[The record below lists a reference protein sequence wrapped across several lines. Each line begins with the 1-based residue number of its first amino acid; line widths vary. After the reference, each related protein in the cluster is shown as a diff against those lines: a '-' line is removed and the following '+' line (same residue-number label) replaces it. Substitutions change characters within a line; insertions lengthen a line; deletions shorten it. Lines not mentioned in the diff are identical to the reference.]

1 MTSTGADIS
10 NAKLDDAGLILS
22 DVLRD
27 YMQIMGVV
35 NGLKGLGF
43 SSEDVPD
50 LVTGTLPQV
59 MLFQKS
65 ICVHLSPQIFVIIHS
80 FLHRS
85 PRFKHQST
93 ANLM

>member
-1 MTSTGADIS
+1 MYTLKFSECGLVLHVCMTSIGADIS

-27 YMQIMGVV
+27 YMQTMGVV

-59 MLFQKS
+59 MLS
-65 ICVHLSPQIFVIIHS
+65 LVPL
-80 FLHRS
+80 
-85 PRFKHQST
+85 
-93 ANLM
+93 

>member
-1 MTSTGADIS
+1 MYTLKCSDTECGLVLHVCIMTSTGADIS

-35 NGLKGLGF
+35 NGLKELGF

-59 MLFQKS
+59 MF
-65 ICVHLSPQIFVIIHS
+65 SPVP
-80 FLHRS
+80 L
-85 PRFKHQST
+85 
-93 ANLM
+93 